1 MRIPRIYLDQ
11 PMSADVIIQLD
22 ERRAHYLVNVLR
34 LREGA
39 EVVLFN
45 GSDHEFL
52 GNVENLFTKSGSVM
66 IKEVRTVNSE
76 SKLHTHMGIG
86 LSRGERMDYVVQ
98 KSTEL
103 GVNIIQPLYTE
114 FCEVKL
120 DKKRELKKLE
130 HWRLVSISA
139 CEQCGRIR
147 PPEIREP
154 VSLQGW
160 LESSLE
166 CDKKFLLD
174 QQQESVLQDAIHPAS
189 VALLIGPEGGL
200 SDKEKALALS
210 QGFYGLKLGARTF
223 RTETAP
229 VAALS
234 LFQFLWGN

>member
-1 MRIPRIYLDQ
+1 MRIPRIYLDL
-11 PMSADVIIQLD
+11 PMSADAIIQLD
-22 ERRAHYLVNVLR
+22 ERSAHYLVNVLR

-45 GSDHEFL
+45 GSEHEFL
-52 GNVENLFTKSGSVM
+52 GNVENLFPKSGSVI
-66 IKEVRTVNSE
+66 IKEVRTVNTE
-76 SKLHTHMGIG
+76 SKLHTHLGIG

-98 KSTEL
+98 KTTEL
-103 GVNIIQPLYTE
+103 GVNIIQPLHTE

-130 HWRLVSISA
+130 HWQQVSISA
-139 CEQCGRIR
+139 SEQCGRIR

-154 VSLQGW
+154 LSLQGW
-160 LESSLE
+160 LESSLK

-174 QQQESVLQDAIHPAS
+174 QQQESVLQNAIYPAS

-200 SDKEKALALS
+200 SAKEKALALS
-210 QGFYGLKLGARTF
+210 QGFDGVKLGARTL

>member
-11 PMSADVIIQLD
+11 PMSAVANIQLD
-22 ERRAHYLVNVLR
+22 KRSAHYLVNVLR

-52 GNVENLFTKSGSVM
+52 GNVEKLSTKSGTVV
-66 IKEVRTVNSE
+66 IKEERIVNSE
-76 SKLHTHMGIG
+76 SQLHTHMGIG

-103 GVNIIQPLYTE
+103 GVNIIQPLFTE

-139 CEQCGRIR
+139 SEQCGRIR
-147 PPEIREP
+147 PPEIRKP
-154 VSLQGW
+154 VSLQSW

-174 QQQESVLQDAIHPAS
+174 HQQESVLQNVFYPAS
-189 VALLIGPEGGL
+189 VAMLIGPEGGL
-200 SDKEKALALS
+200 SPKEKALALS
-210 QGFYGLKLGARTF
+210 QGFDGIKLGSRTL